1 MMTVELSREYVEK
14 IEAETIL
21 QILKFIVAKRRE

>member
-1 MMTVELSREYVEK
+1 MMTVELSREYVGK